1 MTSTLILGLGNP
13 LMADD
18 GAGEQVIE
26 LLRRETLPAGVK
38 AQDGG
43 TAGVGL
49 VPEMAGYQRLIL
61 VDCVTMGLQPG
72 DGNVPAKAGEW
83 RRFTLKE
90 ANLLGE
96 DDSPLSLHNASLR
109 DALQLAEALNM
120 LPPEVIIYGIQ
131 PASVE
136 WDRPMSDEVK
146 AALPAVAEAVLEEV
160 KGILDIQ

>member
-1 MTSTLILGLGNP
+1 LTSTLILGLGNP

-18 GAGEQVIE
+18 GAGVQVVE
-26 LLRRETLPAGVK
+26 LLRQERLPAGVRV
-38 AQDGG
+38 QDGG

-49 VPEMAGYQRLIL
+49 VPEIEGYQRLIL
-61 VDCVTMGLQPG
+61 VDCARIGANPG

-90 ANLLGE
+90 ANLLGK

-109 DALQLAEALNM
+109 DALQLAEALNL

-136 WDRPMSDEVK
+136 WDRPMSAEVK

-160 KGILDIQ
+160 RENI